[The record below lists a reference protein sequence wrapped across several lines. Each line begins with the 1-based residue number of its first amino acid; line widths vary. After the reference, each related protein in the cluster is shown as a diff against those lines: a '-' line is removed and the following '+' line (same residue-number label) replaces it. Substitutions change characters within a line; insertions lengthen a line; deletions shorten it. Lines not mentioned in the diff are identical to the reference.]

1 MRVSIR
7 QRNLELPTEL
17 RRDIDRR
24 VRFAMSRLVGAG
36 EVAVTVLD
44 DNGPKGGLDKL
55 CRISLT
61 SGARGPVNIE
71 ARSHEIMAA
80 VADACDRAA
89 RVLARDLGRR
99 REDRRS

>member
-7 QRNLELPTEL
+7 QRNLELPAEL

-36 EVAVTVLD
+36 EVEVTVLD

-55 CRISLT
+55 CRISLPSAT
-61 SGARGPVNIE
+61 RGPLNIE

-80 VADACDRAA
+80 VADACHRAA
-89 RVLARDLGRR
+89 RVLARELARTR
-99 REDRRS
+99 KDRRS

>member
-7 QRNLELPTEL
+7 QRNLELPAAL

-36 EVAVTVLD
+36 AVEVTVLD

-55 CRISLT
+55 CRISVP
-61 SGARGPVNIE
+61 SGAGGPLCVE
-71 ARSHEIMAA
+71 ARSHEVMAA
-80 VADACDRAA
+80 VADACHRAA
-89 RVLARDLGRR
+89 RVLARDRGRA